1 MTRQATMHHRFVPSI
16 TSVTSSTTRNN
27 EGNTMRNLTRIG
39 GAAAIAAALT
49 LTACGG
55 GGATGPETA
64 KGQEAGSDL
73 SKLISINEKP
83 AADLEQGGKVT
94 LPLRSIGPV
103 FNGFSNTGNNADNTA
118 LHRPI
123 DGAGTWGC
131 WSFNF
136 EGKVSPNKDFC
147 ESVDSK
153 VEDGK
158 QTITIKVNDKATY
171 NDGTPIDVKAFQ
183 NTWNILKSSDAGY
196 DIVSSGNY
204 EFVESVEAGSN
215 DKEVIVKTSQ
225 PVYPLDSLFT
235 GLIHPAVNTPDI
247 FNEGFNGELH
257 PEWMAG
263 PFKVDQYDAAA
274 KTVSLVQNEKW
285 WGKKPILNSVVFRQ
299 LELSAQ
305 VPAFKNGE
313 IDGMEAN
320 TISLY
325 KQLEGTSNSEVR
337 RGQRLFAGG
346 MNINAQR
353 ITDVAV
359 RKAIFA
365 AVDREALRNVRFN
378 GLNWEEPSSGS
389 MMLLPFSEYYQ
400 DNYPVKETGPDAAK
414 KILTEA
420 GYTANSTGIMEKDGL
435 PVSFKVANFGDDP
448 TTTATA
454 TTLADQLKKAGMDVG
469 IAQHGSADFGKIMGS
484 REFDLSLSGYTVSAD
499 ATEAVKQFYDSK
511 TNVNGLGDPELDA
524 EIAKV
529 TSIEDNAERNKAA
542 MEVEKEHMAK
552 YFSMGVVMNGPQIS
566 FVRTGLANYG
576 PSLFQSLSQVPDWST
591 LGWEKK

>member
-1 MTRQATMHHRFVPSI
+1 MTRPTIMHLRLFQPI
-16 TSVTSSTTRNN
+16 TSTTTRNN
-27 EGNTMRNLTRIG
+27 EGNTMRNLNRIG
-39 GAAAIAAALT
+39 GAAAIAAALA

-55 GGATGPETA
+55 GGGSTGPETA

-94 LPLRSIGPV
+94 LPLGNIGPD
-103 FNGFSNTGNNADNTA
+103 FNGFSNNGNSADNTA

-123 DGAGTWGC
+123 DQAGTWGC
-131 WSFNF
+131 WDIAFD
-136 EGKVSPNKDFC
+136 GKVTPNKDFC
-147 ESVDSK
+147 ESVENE

-158 QTITIKVNDKATY
+158 QTITIKVNEKATY

-183 NTWNILKSSDAGY
+183 NTWNILKSPDAGY

-215 DKEVIVKTSQ
+215 DKEVVVKTSQ

-235 GLIHPAVNTPDI
+235 GLIHPAVNSPEI

-274 KTVSLVQNEKW
+274 KTVSLVPNEKW
-285 WGKKPILNSVVFRQ
+285 WGNKPVLESVIFRQ
-299 LELSAQ
+299 LETSAQ
-305 VPAFKNGE
+305 IAAFKNGE
-313 IDGMEAN
+313 IDAMSAN

-325 KQLEGTSNSEVR
+325 KQLEGTTNSEVR

-346 MNINAQR
+346 MNLNAQR

-359 RKAIFA
+359 REAIFA
-365 AVDREALRNVRFN
+365 AVDREALRKVRFN

-400 DNYPVKETGPDAAK
+400 DNYPVKETGPEAAK
-414 KILTEA
+414 KVLTDA
-420 GYTANSTGIMEKDGL
+420 GYTENANGIMEKDGK
-435 PVSFKVANFGDDP
+435 PAAFKISNFGDDP
-448 TTTATA
+448 TTLAFTQ
-454 TTLADQLKKAGMDVG
+454 TLQKQLQAGGMDVG
-469 IAQHGSADFGKIMGS
+469 IDQRASADFGKVLGS
-484 REFDLSLSGYTVSAD
+484 REFDMSVSGYTVGAD
-499 ATEAVKQFYDSK
+499 ATEAVKQYYDSK
-511 TNVNGLGDPELDA
+511 TNENQLGDAELDKK
-524 EIAKV
+524 IADLA
-529 TSIEDNAERNKAA
+529 SIEDDAERNKAA
-542 MEVEKEHMAK
+542 MDVEKEHMAK

-576 PSLFQSLSQVPDWST
+576 PSLFRSLSQVPDWT
-591 LGWEKK
+591 TIGWEKK

>member
-1 MTRQATMHHRFVPSI
+1 MTRPTIMHLRLFQPI
-16 TSVTSSTTRNN
+16 TSTTTRNN
-27 EGNTMRNLTRIG
+27 EGNTMRNLNRIG
-39 GAAAIAAALT
+39 GAAAIAAALA

-55 GGATGPETA
+55 GGGSTGPETA

-94 LPLRSIGPV
+94 LPLGNIGPD
-103 FNGFSNTGNNADNTA
+103 FNGFSNNGNSADNTA

-123 DGAGTWGC
+123 DQAGTWGC
-131 WSFNF
+131 WDIAFD
-136 EGKVSPNKDFC
+136 GKVTPNKDFC
-147 ESVDSK
+147 ESVENE

-158 QTITIKVNDKATY
+158 QTITIKVNEKATY

-183 NTWNILKSSDAGY
+183 NTWNILKSPDAGY

-235 GLIHPAVNTPDI
+235 GLIHPAVNSPEI

-274 KTVSLVQNEKW
+274 KTVSLIPNEKW
-285 WGKKPILNSVVFRQ
+285 WGNKPVLESVIFRQ
-299 LELSAQ
+299 LETSAQ
-305 VPAFKNGE
+305 IAAFKNGE
-313 IDGMEAN
+313 IDAMSAN

-325 KQLEGTSNSEVR
+325 KQLEGTTNSEVR

-346 MNINAQR
+346 MNLNAQR

-359 RKAIFA
+359 REAIFA
-365 AVDREALRNVRFN
+365 AVDREALRKVRFN

-400 DNYPVKETGPDAAK
+400 DNYPVKETGPEAAK
-414 KILTEA
+414 KVLTDA
-420 GYTANSTGIMEKDGL
+420 GYTENANGIMEKDGK
-435 PVSFKVANFGDDP
+435 PAAFKISNFGDDP
-448 TTTATA
+448 TTLAFTQ
-454 TTLADQLKKAGMDVG
+454 TLQKQLQAGGMDVG
-469 IAQHGSADFGKIMGS
+469 IDQRASADFGKVLGS
-484 REFDLSLSGYTVSAD
+484 REFDMSVSGYTVGAD
-499 ATEAVKQFYDSK
+499 ATEAVKQYYDSK
-511 TNVNGLGDPELDA
+511 TNENQLGDAELDKK
-524 EIAKV
+524 IADLA
-529 TSIEDNAERNKAA
+529 SIEDDAERNKAA
-542 MEVEKEHMAK
+542 MDVEKEHMAK

-576 PSLFQSLSQVPDWST
+576 PSLFRSLSQVPDWT
-591 LGWEKK
+591 TIGWEKK

>member
-1 MTRQATMHHRFVPSI
+1 
-16 TSVTSSTTRNN
+16 
-27 EGNTMRNLTRIG
+27 MRNLNRIG
-39 GAAAIAAALT
+39 GAAAITAALA

-55 GGATGPETA
+55 GGGSTGPETA

-94 LPLRSIGPV
+94 LPLGNIGPD
-103 FNGFSNTGNNADNTA
+103 FNGFSNNGNSADNTA

-123 DGAGTWGC
+123 DQAGTWGC
-131 WSFNF
+131 WDIAFDG
-136 EGKVSPNKDFC
+136 EVTPNKDFC
-147 ESVDSK
+147 ESVENE
-153 VEDGK
+153 VQDGK
-158 QTITIKVNDKATY
+158 QTITIKVNEKATY

-183 NTWNILKSSDAGY
+183 NTWNILKSPDAGY

-215 DKEVIVKTSQ
+215 DKEVVVKTTQ

-235 GLIHPAVNTPDI
+235 GLIHPAVNSPEI
-247 FNEGFNGELH
+247 FNEGFNGDMH

-263 PFKVDQYDAAA
+263 PFKLDQYDTAA
-274 KTVSLVQNEKW
+274 KTVSLVPNEKW
-285 WGKKPILNSVVFRQ
+285 WGNKPVLESVVFRQ
-299 LELSAQ
+299 LETSAQ
-305 VPAFKNGE
+305 IAAFKNGE
-313 IDGMEAN
+313 IDAMSAN

-325 KQLEGTSNSEVR
+325 KQLEGTNNSEVR

-346 MNINAQR
+346 MNLNAQR

-359 RKAIFA
+359 REAIFA
-365 AVDREALRNVRFN
+365 AVDREALRKVRFN

-400 DNYPVKETGPDAAK
+400 DNYPVKETGPEAAK
-414 KILTEA
+414 KVLTDA
-420 GYTANSTGIMEKDGL
+420 GYTENANGIMEKDGK
-435 PVSFKVANFGDDP
+435 PAAFKISNFGDDP
-448 TTTATA
+448 TTLAFTQ
-454 TTLADQLKKAGMDVG
+454 TLQQQLQAGGMEVG
-469 IAQHGSADFGKIMGS
+469 IDQRASADFGKVLGA
-484 REFDLSLSGYTVSAD
+484 REFDMSVSGYTVGAD
-499 ATEAVKQFYDSK
+499 ATEAVKQYYDSK
-511 TNVNGLGDPELDA
+511 TNENQLGDAELDKK
-524 EIAKV
+524 IADLA
-529 TSIEDNAERNKAA
+529 SIEDNAERNKAA

-576 PSLFQSLSQVPDWST
+576 PSLFRSLSQVPDWT
-591 LGWEKK
+591 ALGWEKK

>member
-1 MTRQATMHHRFVPSI
+1 MHRRFIPST
-16 TSVTSSTTRNN
+16 TSVTSITTRNN
-27 EGNTMRNLTRIG
+27 EGNTMRNLTKIG

-94 LPLRSIGPV
+94 LPLGNIGPD
-103 FNGFSNTGNNADNTA
+103 FNGFSNNGNSADNTA

-123 DGAGTWGC
+123 DGAATWGC
-131 WSFNF
+131 WDIAFD
-136 EGKVSPNKDFC
+136 GKVTPNKDFC
-147 ESVDSK
+147 ESVDSEVK
-153 VEDGK
+153 DGK
-158 QTITIKVNDKATY
+158 QTITIKVNEKATY

-183 NTWNILKSSDAGY
+183 NTWNILKSPDAGY

-204 EFVESVEAGSN
+204 AFVESVEAGSS

-235 GLIHPAVNTPDI
+235 GIIHPAVNTPAI
-247 FNEGFNGELH
+247 FNEGFSGDMH

-263 PFKVDQYDAAA
+263 PFKLDEYDSAA
-274 KTVSLVQNEKW
+274 KTVSLVPNEKW
-285 WGKKPILNSVVFRQ
+285 WGTKPVLENVVFRQ
-299 LELSAQ
+299 LESSAQ
-305 VPAFKNGE
+305 IAAFKNGE
-313 IDGMEAN
+313 IDAMSAN

-325 KQLEGTSNSEVR
+325 KQLEGTKDSEVR

-346 MNINAQR
+346 MNINAQK

-359 RKAIFA
+359 RKAMFA
-365 AVDREALRNVRFN
+365 AVDREAIRNVRFN
-378 GLNWEEPSSGS
+378 GLNWQEPSSGS

-414 KILTEA
+414 KILTDA
-420 GYTANSTGIMEKDGL
+420 GYTANASGIMEKDGV

-448 TTTATA
+448 TSLA
-454 TTLADQLKKAGMDVG
+454 TTQTLVDQLKAGGMDVG
-469 IAQHGSADFGKIMGS
+469 IAQHGSADFGKIVGT
-484 REFDLSLSGYTVSAD
+484 REFDVSLSGYTVGAD
-499 ATEAVKQFYDSK
+499 ATEGVTQYYNSEV
-511 TNVNGLGDPELDA
+511 NVNKLGDAELDA

-529 TSIEDNAERNKAA
+529 ASIEDDAERNKAA
-542 MEVEKEHMAK
+542 MEIEKKHMAK
-552 YFSMGVVMNGPQIS
+552 YYSMGVLFNGPQIS

-576 PSLFQSLSQVPDWST
+576 PSLFRSLSQVPDWTT